1 MCQKPE
7 MDSSILWEITPHH
20 EELSMMGMEKCQINA
35 PLMVYTVRKKYHPC
49 GRMNN
54 CSNKDGPNRKSI
66 SGEVSNNRQ

>member
-7 MDSSILWEITPHH
+7 TDSSILSDITPR
-20 EELSMMGMEKCQINA
+20 EEHSMMGLEMCQINA